1 MDLLLLNVSNES
13 LSEKRKNAL
22 LTDEMITESVE
33 RKNDDYLIEM
43 FTKCSSFLTFN
54 IERTS
59 DS

>member
-22 LTDEMITESVE
+22 LTDETITESVE

-43 FTKCSSFLTFN
+43 FAKCSSFLTFN
-54 IERTS
+54 IVRTS